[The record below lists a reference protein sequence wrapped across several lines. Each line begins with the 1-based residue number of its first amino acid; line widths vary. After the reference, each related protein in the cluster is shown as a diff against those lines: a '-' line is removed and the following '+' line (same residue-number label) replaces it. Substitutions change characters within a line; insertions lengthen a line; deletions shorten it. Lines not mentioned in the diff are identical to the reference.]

1 MISFHSLED
10 RMVKQCIAAAARPA
24 AAYAC
29 PARKRNAPARAV
41 FPGRVQAEDDEVAVN
56 ARARSAV
63 LRAPNATPLPAEGG
77 ATFVHTGSLPGSDLA
92 VPRKGGKGGRR

>member
-24 AAYAC
+24 AAYARLRESEM
-29 PARKRNAPARAV
+29 PQPV
-41 FPGRVQAEDDEVAVN
+41 LYSLGRVQAEDDEVAVN
-56 ARARSAV
+56 AAPVRP
-63 LRAPNATPLPAEGG
+63 LRAAERSATPLPAEGG
-77 ATFVHTGSLPGSDLA
+77 ATFVHTGSFGSDLA